1 MALIFNIVD
10 KHGHLDVG
18 VIITVYNI
26 RVRVVSDTTRPL
38 MLYILKRLD
47 WEANII
53 NKYNKHNKYYN
64 NNTVNINKNNSKNTH
79 NINNSNIKNNF

>member
-26 RVRVVSDTTRPL
+26 RVRVVSDQNTAAHVVYTT
-38 MLYILKRLD
+38 YIHIYVMFLFLLQFCVYKC
-47 WEANII
+47 
-53 NKYNKHNKYYN
+53 
-64 NNTVNINKNNSKNTH
+64 
-79 NINNSNIKNNF
+79 